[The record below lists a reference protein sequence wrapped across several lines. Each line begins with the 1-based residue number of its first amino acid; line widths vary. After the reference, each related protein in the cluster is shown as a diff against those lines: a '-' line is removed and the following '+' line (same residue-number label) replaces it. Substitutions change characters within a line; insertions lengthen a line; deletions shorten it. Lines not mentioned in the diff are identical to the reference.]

1 MWDGFSPA
9 DSPSSRILPQKGL
22 LPGRASTSRNLSR
35 CLVETGR
42 AKTLVGDR
50 AYSHREGLVNQT
62 WFGNSRTVWSRLPSL
77 GFGLCRRGP
86 EQPPAH

>member
-22 LPGRASTSRNLSR
+22 LPGRASTSRYLSR

-42 AKTLVGDR
+42 AKPLLGDR
-50 AYSHREGLVNQT
+50 AYSRREGLVKHT
-62 WFGNSRTVWSRLPSL
+62 WFGNSQTIWSLHPSL
-77 GFGLCRRGP
+77 GFGLLQI
-86 EQPPAH
+86 QP

>member
-1 MWDGFSPA
+1 MWTGLVQLTHPRHVSC
-9 DSPSSRILPQKGL
+9 LTKGL
-22 LPGRASTSRNLSR
+22 LPGRASTSRYLSR

-62 WFGNSRTVWSRLPSL
+62 WFGNSETVWSRLPSL